1 MINTDGQILITL
13 GIGVLLL
20 AMVTEMAAR
29 RGWLPQWL
37 ARKLL
42 HIGAIGACALAPMW
56 LADLT
61 VLRWVVAVTE
71 ILLVYLVATGR
82 LFRAA
87 DGRRSWGI
95 AWFPLTYLLL
105 LLFVQNRFLIVVPM
119 AILAVSDA
127 AAAIVGQLFARRF
140 FQLTGDNKSLPGSL
154 AFLTS
159 TLLVIWASQYVFP
172 QQWGNAHTLPSG
184 WVSFGPD
191 QPWLWATIGFV
202 ALLLTA
208 LEALGSRGFDNL
220 FIPLAAAVLL
230 ERCLQASEI
239 TKILQLWIAVGTAL
253 GFIWF
258 TVRRKSLTLDGAVMA
273 AVVGLWVLYFTGLAM
288 LWPLLFFF
296 VTSTLIGRLTKR
308 RRTLS
313 DTKHGQA
320 RDYRQV
326 LCNGGVYAQLAPVAF
341 GRPDIPVMVLMVVSL
356 AVSTA
361 DTWASE
367 IGIYYRGR
375 TYDLWRWRPTP
386 VGLSGGVSWAGT
398 LGGLAGSAALS
409 VVGLLSFSWS
419 LDLLPVLCFTA
430 AGCAGML
437 LDSLLGATL
446 QVRYRNEQTGELTDL
461 PTNILHSGYP
471 WMSNDAVNLLS
482 NIVTVLAVWV
492 CFLVWLLFRN
502 SS

>member
-1 MINTDGQILITL
+1 MINTDGQILILL
-13 GIGVLLL
+13 GIAVLLL
-20 AMVTEMAAR
+20 AVVTEMGSR

-42 HIGAIGACALAPMW
+42 HIGACGACALAPLW
-56 LADLT
+56 LQDWKM
-61 VLRWVVAVTE
+61 LRWIVLAVE
-71 ILLVYLVATGR
+71 PALIYLVATRR
-82 LFRAA
+82 LFS
-87 DGRRSWGI
+87 DVNGRRSWGI
-95 AWFPLTYLLL
+95 VLFPVAYFIL
-105 LLFVQNRFLIVVPM
+105 LLFAADKFFVIVPM

-127 AAAIVGQLFARRF
+127 AAAIVGQLFAQRF
-140 FQLTGDNKSLPGSL
+140 YQLTGDRKSLPGSL
-154 AFLTS
+154 AFLIS
-159 TLLVIWASQYVFP
+159 TLLVIWASQSLFP
-172 QQWGNAHTLPSG
+172 QQWVNAYALPSG
-184 WVSFGPD
+184 WISFETGN
-191 QPWLWATIGFV
+191 PWLWTKIGLA

-220 FIPLAAAVLL
+220 FIPLAAAALL
-230 ERCLQASEI
+230 ERCLQAPDI
-239 TKILQLWIAVGTAL
+239 DRTLPLWVAVGTAI
-253 GFIWF
+253 GFIGF

-308 RRTLS
+308 RAVLS
-313 DTKHGQA
+313 DAKHGQA

-326 LCNGGVYAQLAPVAF
+326 LCNGGVYALLATFAF
-341 GRPDIPVMVLMVVSL
+341 GRPDIPVMVLMVISL

-367 IGIYYRGR
+367 IGIYFRGP

-419 LDLLPVLCFTA
+419 LELLPVLCFTA

-446 QVRYRNEQTGELTDL
+446 QARYRNEQTGELTDL

-482 NIVTVLAVWV
+482 NIVTVLAVWG